1 MVELI
6 IQSGKLKGKRLVLP
20 PKEMIVGRDEDCDLR
35 IASSLVSRKH
45 CVLKNSADGI
55 LVTDLS
61 SQNGTHVNDIPI
73 AEPTLLQE
81 GDTLRIGATVFA
93 VPKSQKSKPAAEAR
107 QPAVSEADIFDWLSD
122 SAPASSGSD
131 TAVIGTIPTR
141 SMQQTPLPPTE
152 TPTPMPVP
160 APKAKAVVA
169 APKTL
174 SVKDEAALI
183 IRKHWEAVKAK
194 QRR

>member
-20 PKEMIVGRDEDCDLR
+20 AKEMIVGRDEDCDLR

-45 CVLKNSADGI
+45 CVLKNSAEGI

-73 AEPTLLQE
+73 SEPTLLRE

-93 VPKSQKSKPAAEAR
+93 IPQSTRSKAAGESRSAG
-107 QPAVSEADIFDWLSD
+107 VSEADIFDWLSD
-122 SAPASSGSD
+122 SAPASSGND
-131 TAVIGTIPTR
+131 TAVIGAFPTKG
-141 SMQQTPLPPTE
+141 MEQTPLPPTE
-152 TPTPMPVP
+152 TPTPVP
-160 APKAKAVVA
+160 TPKPKVVPPPKA
-169 APKTL
+169 L

-183 IRKHWEAVKAK
+183 IRKHWESVKAK
-194 QRR
+194 QKR